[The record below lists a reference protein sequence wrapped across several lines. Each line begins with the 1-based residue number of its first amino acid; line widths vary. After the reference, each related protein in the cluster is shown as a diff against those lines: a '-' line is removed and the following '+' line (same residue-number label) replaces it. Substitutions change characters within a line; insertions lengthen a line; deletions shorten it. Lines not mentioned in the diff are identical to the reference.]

1 MLRTKS
7 SDGSRHCAPRKAC
20 GPSNPSAHSKKCST
34 ALRGVPPA
42 AEEPKPALDLA
53 LAQLEVVRGDFRN
66 AIAGLTK
73 LGDLLKQAHRESKA
87 SDKEISSV
95 RATLRSLQSVRI

>member
-1 MLRTKS
+1 MPEKNGANTTGAK
-7 SDGSRHCAPRKAC
+7 HA
-20 GPSNPSAHSKKCST
+20 T
-34 ALRGVPPA
+34 TTQT
-42 AEEPKPALDLA
+42 EEPKPALDLA

-66 AIAGLTK
+66 AIAGLTR
-73 LGDLLKQAHRESKA
+73 LGDLLKQAPRESKA

>member
-1 MLRTKS
+1 MSLTATRPLS
-7 SDGSRHCAPRKAC
+7 STTTP
-20 GPSNPSAHSKKCST
+20 T
-34 ALRGVPPA
+34 

-66 AIAGLTK
+66 AIAGLNK
-73 LGDLLKQAHRESKA
+73 LGDLLKQAHREGKA

>member
-1 MLRTKS
+1 MPENNGTIN
-7 SDGSRHCAPRKAC
+7 GAPQSR
-20 GPSNPSAHSKKCST
+20 G
-34 ALRGVPPA
+34 A
-42 AEEPKPALDLA
+42 ATTQTEEPKPALDLA

-73 LGDLLKQAHRESKA
+73 LGDLLKQSHRENKA